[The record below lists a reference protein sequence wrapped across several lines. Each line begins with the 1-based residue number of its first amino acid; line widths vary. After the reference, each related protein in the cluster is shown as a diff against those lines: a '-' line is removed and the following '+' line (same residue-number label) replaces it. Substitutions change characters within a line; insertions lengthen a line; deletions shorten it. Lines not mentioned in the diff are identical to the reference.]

1 MDHSIHTEG
10 FGVRF
15 RPVRMQDAAFIV
27 KLRNSGHAKGFVGDS
42 AKDIR
47 SQETWLEAYFQRND
61 DYYFIIE
68 TPRGLP
74 VGTYGIYEI
83 RGKTAEQGRWVIL
96 PDVRAAAPS
105 AIVSLDMAF
114 GMLGFNQLTG
124 STVATNP
131 AVLSLNRR
139 MGFRELR
146 TERAAKVINGQAV
159 DLVHFV
165 VTAESWQKARGGLVP
180 IAQLAE
186 SQIREWEREQ
196 LEKTAA
202 TAQAE

>member
-1 MDHSIHTEG
+1 MEHSIHTEG
-10 FGVRF
+10 FGVRL
-15 RPVRMQDAAFIV
+15 RPVRMEDAAFIV
-27 KLRNSGHAKGFVGDS
+27 KLRNSGHATGFVGDS
-42 AKDIR
+42 AQDVR
-47 SQETWLEAYFQRND
+47 SQESWLEAYFRRSD

-68 TPRGLP
+68 TPKGLP

-83 RGKTAEQGRWVIL
+83 RRKTAEQGRWVIR

-114 GMLGFNQLTG
+114 GLLGFSQLTG
-124 STVATNP
+124 STVATNA

-146 TERAAKVINGQAV
+146 TERSARVINGRAV

-165 VTAESWQKARGGLVP
+165 VSADDWERARDGLVP
-180 IAQLAE
+180 IARLAE
-186 SQIREWEREQ
+186 SQIREWEQ
-196 LEKTAA
+196 QQFEKAA
-202 TAQAE
+202 VTV